1 MKLTIEVEW
10 NPMTTMSDNPAE
22 PVRVAHQAVKF
33 AAEDLV
39 QRLEA
44 CQGLASITKLSM
56 EEEK

>member
-10 NPMTTMSDNPAE
+10 NPMTTMSDDPAE
-22 PVRVAHQAVKF
+22 PMRHAHQAVRF

-44 CQGLASITKLSM
+44 CQGLAGITKLNV
-56 EEEK
+56 EED